1 MAGFRPNHKEPQ
13 IKELPLYRQYPTE
26 GLRIASF
33 AAQFEIYTRID
44 PEPYL
49 YHDESEPYATRW
61 GVVTRKGVQ
70 NANVTCRQQ
79 QHVSSYHADP
89 HCILYMT

>member
-13 IKELPLYRQYPTE
+13 IKEPPLYRQYPTE

-33 AAQFEIYTRID
+33 AAQFEIYTRSILSHIYIMTS
-44 PEPYL
+44 P
-49 YHDESEPYATRW
+49 EPYATRW

>member
-33 AAQFEIYTRID
+33 AAQFDTPRPSARYR
-44 PEPYL
+44 L
-49 YHDESEPYATRW
+49 YHDES
-61 GVVTRKGVQ
+61 
-70 NANVTCRQQ
+70 
-79 QHVSSYHADP
+79 
-89 HCILYMT
+89 